1 MNKTI
6 ETIIENLTAV
16 FTATE
21 EALGSWTSEESLKFP
36 TLMGMLA
43 VKLNW
48 DEKQVRENDPLVR
61 HYVRH
66 NVEWTVDRGAK
77 GGLQRV
83 AVKSA
88 KEAAQKATK
97 AAAKKAVKDAV
108 DAKVAATT
116 GTTTET
122 E

>member
-6 ETIIENLTAV
+6 ETVIENLTAV
-16 FTATE
+16 YVATE
-21 EALGSWTSEESLKFP
+21 EALGTWTSEESLKFP

-66 NVEWTVDRGAK
+66 NSEWTVDRGAK

-83 AVKSA
+83 AVKNA
-88 KEAAQKATK
+88 KEEAQKATK
-97 AAAKKAVKDAV
+97 AAAKKAVRDAV
-108 DAKVAATT
+108 EAKVAEN
-116 GTTTET
+116 TTTTNNE
-122 E
+122 